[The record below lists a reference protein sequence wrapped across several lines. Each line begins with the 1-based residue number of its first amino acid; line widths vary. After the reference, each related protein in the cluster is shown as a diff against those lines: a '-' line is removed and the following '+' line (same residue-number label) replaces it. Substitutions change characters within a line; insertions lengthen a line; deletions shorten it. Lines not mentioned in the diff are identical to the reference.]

1 MRSGGDACLIMC
13 VRMPKTCA
21 RTIKKLERE
30 RERERERDRRRPPPK
45 AALGRGSGA
54 DGMGADCSPEQADF
68 WLFFAFH

>member
-1 MRSGGDACLIMC
+1 MQSYVPLAEAPRRAESFEG
-13 VRMPKTCA
+13 
-21 RTIKKLERE
+21 E

-68 WLFFAFH
+68 LGVFAFP